1 MVDAAALAA
10 ARKRRAQLA
19 AHPLANVGGYQTLI
33 ASTVGAAASGSS
45 APATATKR
53 AKTGAAQPTKAA
65 PAKPLS
71 QADQEF
77 IAKRNAARAR
87 MLARNAAEF
96 GK

>member
-1 MVDAAALAA
+1 M
-10 ARKRRAQLA
+10 A

-33 ASTVGAAASGSS
+33 ASTVGAAAGGSS
-45 APATATKR
+45 APTAGAKR
-53 AKTGAAQPTKAA
+53 PRPGADQPGKAA

-71 QADQEF
+71 AADQEF